1 MFYIGFPI
9 LSLIYIIILLTIY
22 FSKKRIDLFENKVV
36 STLMIINAIGLILEI
51 LCHIVLVFLKI
62 QDTPLG
68 IIILKSYVYYMYVF
82 DWVLTGYI
90 CMLTNKKHDRE
101 NNDKKNYFH
110 KSLVV
115 FSPIII
121 IGFFITF
128 FTKIEYYNVPPKYY
142 TYGTSINFL
151 IYTTCVIAPFWIY
164 RCMKASATKK
174 SRESNTRE
182 YNIRIGTILLG
193 IVFVGS
199 TEAFVQLVDRSMLII
214 TSAHTIM
221 LVLMYFTIENPDLQM
236 VEELSINKKLT
247 EQNYEEKTNFLF
259 KISQELK
266 KPLRDIAKL
275 SNDIYETSNGKIKE
289 QAQQINMNSK
299 QLYSYVNNAIDISN
313 MDIKNLKIVEGK
325 YNTKNF
331 FEEIR
336 LRIKA
341 EIKNQ
346 NKDLELRYNIS
357 KNIPEYLS
365 GDNTKLK
372 QVIISVAT
380 DSIKHTDQGFI
391 ELNVD
396 SIVRYGICRLLIE
409 ISDSGKG
416 IELEKINKILN
427 VSTEITPEEIEK
439 IDKLNISLPLSHKII
454 KSING
459 SFMIKSELNSGTN
472 FLIAIDQK
480 IENKQKTKKQ
490 SLEHYS
496 KKMINEKKIIILTNN
511 VEIIKETKKVLE
523 NINVISTLFPKECI
537 EKIKKENFKCIII
550 DEDLNEESGINVIKE
565 IKKIH
570 KNLPSLALINK
581 KNTFLEKHYIEDGF
595 DDFLIKEDYIKEI
608 NKIKKYL

>member
-22 FSKKRIDLFENKVV
+22 FSKKRIDLFENRVV
-36 STLMIINAIGLILEI
+36 STLMIINAVGLILEI

-62 QDTPLG
+62 QDTTLG
-68 IIILKSYVYYMYVF
+68 MIILKSYIYYMYVF

-90 CMLTNKKHDRE
+90 CILTNKKHELE
-101 NNDKKNYFH
+101 NYDKKIYYQ
-110 KSLVV
+110 KSLIA

-121 IGFFITF
+121 IGFLITF
-128 FTKIEYYNVPPKYY
+128 LTKLQYYNVPPKYY
-142 TYGTSINFL
+142 TYGTSVNFL
-151 IYTTCVIAPFWIY
+151 VYLTCILAPFWIY
-164 RCMKASATKK
+164 RCIKASATKK

-193 IVFVGS
+193 IVLVGA
-199 TEAFVQLVDRSMLII
+199 TAAFVQLVDRSMLII

-236 VEELSINKKLT
+236 VEELSTNKKLT
-247 EQNYEEKTNFLF
+247 EQNFEEKTNFLF

-266 KPLRDIAKL
+266 KPLQDITKI
-275 SNDIYETSNGKIKE
+275 SNNIYEETEGEIKQ
-289 QAQQINMNSK
+289 QAKQINISSK
-299 QLYSYVNNAIDISN
+299 QLYSYVYNALDISN
-313 MDIKNLKIVEGK
+313 MDIKNLKIVEGL

-336 LRIKA
+336 LRIKS
-341 EIKNQ
+341 EIKKQ

-372 QVIISVAT
+372 QVIISVII
-380 DSIKHTDQGFI
+380 DSIKHTDAGFI

-416 IELEKINKILN
+416 IELEKINTILS
-427 VSTEITPEEIEK
+427 VSKEITPEELET
-439 IDKLNISLPLSHKII
+439 IDRLNISLPLAHKII

-459 SFMIKSELNSGTN
+459 SLMIKSELNSGTN

-480 IENKQKTKKQ
+480 IENKVKTKQ
-490 SLEHYS
+490 QTLENYS
-496 KKMINEKKIIILTNN
+496 KKIVNQKKLMVITNN
-511 VEIIKETKKVLE
+511 IEIIKETKNQLE
-523 NINVISTLFPKECI
+523 GTDITSSLFPKECI
-537 EKIKKENFKCIII
+537 ERIKKENYECIII

-565 IKKIH
+565 IKKIN
-570 KNLPSLALINK
+570 KNIPSLALISK

-595 DDFLIKEDYIKEI
+595 DEILIKENYTKEV